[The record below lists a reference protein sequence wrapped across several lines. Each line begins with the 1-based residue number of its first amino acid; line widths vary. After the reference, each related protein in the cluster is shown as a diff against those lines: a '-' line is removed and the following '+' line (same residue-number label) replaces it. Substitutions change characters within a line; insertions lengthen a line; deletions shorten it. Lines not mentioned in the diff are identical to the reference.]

1 VSAPAAPDAPD
12 SGGGFSPKVVL
23 ALLLAGV
30 FAAAAFLV
38 LSAYAP
44 DLRSRH
50 SAGAH
55 AVSTSA
61 VGYAGVVRLLQLFG
75 EDVRIS
81 RSKAALSNDFALVVE
96 TPEPMRRLDAL
107 PEHQPR
113 LIVLPKWQTISD
125 PSHPGWVREAGV
137 LPDSMVLAILP
148 PSFGKVALSRG
159 PGKAALLLTGQI
171 PGQPP
176 IVMTTGEV
184 ASEQTLSGD
193 KLKPL
198 LTDAQGGVI
207 LAQAPVGAF
216 FILSDPDLLNT
227 QGVAD
232 PATARVA
239 VAILEALKADNMPI
253 EFDVTL
259 NGIGDSRGLLKTA
272 MEPPFLGATLSLLA
286 VAALVGVQAWNR
298 FGAPRPADRA
308 VALGKTALVE
318 NGASMVRLARREPRL
333 APRYV
338 RLCRRRAALALGAAN
353 LPDEELD
360 PFLDRWAEQ
369 AGVQGRITALT
380 AQAAA
385 VKDIGALVTLAHNAR
400 RWRLEMTREPG

>member
-1 VSAPAAPDAPD
+1 MDMP
-12 SGGGFSPKVVL
+12 
-23 ALLLAGV
+23 
-30 FAAAAFLV
+30 
-38 LSAYAP
+38 
-44 DLRSRH
+44 
-50 SAGAH
+50 
-55 AVSTSA
+55 T
-61 VGYAGVVRLLQLFG
+61 
-75 EDVRIS
+75 
-81 RSKAALSNDFALVVE
+81 
-96 TPEPMRRLDAL
+96 
-107 PEHQPR
+107 
-113 LIVLPKWQTISD
+113 
-125 PSHPGWVREAGV
+125 
-137 LPDSMVLAILP
+137 
-148 PSFGKVALSRG
+148 G
-159 PGKAALLLTGQI
+159 PI
-171 PGQPP
+171 
-176 IVMTTGEV
+176 
-184 ASEQTLSGD
+184 ASEQTLSGGR
-193 KLKPL
+193 LKPL
-198 LTDAQGGVI
+198 LTDAQGRVI

-369 AGVQGRITALT
+369 AGVQGRIAALT